1 MNAITIQATV
11 NEVDFPMIQNIFKK
25 IKIETTILDKK
36 EDNTT
41 MTQENFFTMID
52 DARASKK
59 IKASKKE
66 LLDMLYE

>member
-11 NEVDFPMIQNIFKK
+11 NEVDFPMIQNFFKK
-25 IKIETTILDKK
+25 LKIETTILDKK

-59 IKASKKE
+59 IKTSKQE

>member
-11 NEVDFPMIQNIFKK
+11 NEVDFPMIQNFFKK
-25 IKIETTILDKK
+25 LKIETTILDKK

>member
-11 NEVDFPMIQNIFKK
+11 NEVDFPMIQNFFKK
-25 IKIETTILDKK
+25 LKIENTILDKK

-59 IKASKKE
+59 IKASKQE

>member
-11 NEVDFPMIQNIFKK
+11 NEVDFPMIQNFFKK
-25 IKIETTILDKK
+25 LKIETTILDKK

-66 LLDMLYE
+66 LL

>member
-11 NEVDFPMIQNIFKK
+11 NEVDFPMIQKFFKK
-25 IKIETTILDKK
+25 LKIETTILDKK

>member
-11 NEVDFPMIQNIFKK
+11 NEVDFPMIQNFFKK
-25 IKIETTILDKK
+25 LKIETTILDKK

-41 MTQENFFTMID
+41 MTQEHFFTMID

-59 IKASKKE
+59 IKASKQE

>member
-11 NEVDFPMIQNIFKK
+11 NEVDFPMIQNFFKK
-25 IKIETTILDKK
+25 LKIETTSLDKK

-52 DARASKK
+52 DARACKK

>member
-11 NEVDFPMIQNIFKK
+11 NEVDFPMIQNFFKK
-25 IKIETTILDKK
+25 LKIETTSLDKK

>member
-1 MNAITIQATV
+1 
-11 NEVDFPMIQNIFKK
+11 
-25 IKIETTILDKK
+25 
-36 EDNTT
+36 

-59 IKASKKE
+59 IKTSKQE

>member
-11 NEVDFPMIQNIFKK
+11 NEVDFPMIQNFFKK
-25 IKIETTILDKK
+25 LKIETTILDKK

-59 IKASKKE
+59 IKASKQE
-66 LLDMLYE
+66 FLDMLYE

>member
-11 NEVDFPMIQNIFKK
+11 NEVDFPMIQNFFKK
-25 IKIETTILDKK
+25 LKIETTILDKK

-59 IKASKKE
+59 IQASKKE

>member
-11 NEVDFPMIQNIFKK
+11 NEVDFPMIQNFFKK
-25 IKIETTILDKK
+25 LKIETTILDKK

-41 MTQENFFTMID
+41 ITQENFFTMID

>member
-11 NEVDFPMIQNIFKK
+11 NEVDFPMIQNFFKK
-25 IKIETTILDKK
+25 LKIETTILDKK

-59 IKASKKE
+59 IKASKQE
-66 LLDMLYE
+66 LLDMRYE

>member
-11 NEVDFPMIQNIFKK
+11 NEVDFPMIQNFFKK
-25 IKIETTILDKK
+25 LKIETTILDKK

-59 IKASKKE
+59 IKASKQE